1 MPCLLATTPRGG
13 PRAPL
18 ADTLAVLRE
27 AAREAGVVLIF
38 VTDGPIGKHGSRDG
52 ARIMLSDEDR

>member
-18 ADTLAVLRE
+18 ADTVAVLQE
-27 AAREAGVVLIF
+27 AAREAGAALTIR
-38 VTDGPIGKHGSRDG
+38 TDES
-52 ARIMLSDEDR
+52 